1 MQYWTW
7 WVLAVALIGLEMAA
21 PGAALMWIGFAAA
34 AVGLVL
40 LVIPDLTLNVQLLI
54 FSIGTL
60 AAIFGVRAWMRFKLR
75 EQRGEREGEDHP
87 HLNRR
92 AEHYIGTV
100 HRLTTAIEGG
110 RGRARVDDGS
120 WTVQGPDLPVGATVR
135 VVAVR
140 GVILEVEPAE
150 PCAPAAPPVPD
161 QAAGA

>member
-34 AVGLVL
+34 AVGFIVL
-40 LVIPDLTLNVQLLI
+40 LVPDLALNAQLLI
-54 FSIGTL
+54 FSVGTL
-60 AAIFGVRAWMRFKLR
+60 AAIFGVRAWVRFALGEK
-75 EQRGEREGEDHP
+75 RGEREGEEHP

-92 AEHYIGTV
+92 AENYIGTV
-100 HRLTTAIEGG
+100 HRLDSAIVNG

-120 WTVQGPDLPVGATVR
+120 WTVEGPDLPAGSSVR

-140 GVILEVEPAE
+140 GVVLEVEKAD
-150 PCAPAAPPVPD
+150 AD
-161 QAAGA
+161 